1 MADTDEGD
9 DERRIVTEAD
19 ATSADGK
26 RYRTMIINKSGET
39 SGDDS

>member
-26 RYRTMIINKSGET
+26 RYRSMIIDKSGVR
-39 SGDDS
+39 SGEDS